1 MWRAAAKP
9 ATKAAPV
16 GDVAAALVPMAEV
29 YLRAAGVGT
38 IKDLAVWAGVAQR
51 DAAAGQLG
59 AIAVE
64 VEGQA
69 EPRVILPEARGLV
82 DDADVDGAVALL
94 PFEDNLLALGTPGL
108 LIEPAYHRRQVPTWG
123 SSKKSAL
130 GDARHLSQ
138 RTVVAESKIV
148 GFWDCDP
155 DARGRRRLLR
165 RRVGGD
171 AQAHPRRGRRAR
183 AIPRQRS
190 RPRPQLLPRH
200 RRRAAPALAAGGCAL
215 TQP

>member
-9 ATKAAPV
+9 ATKAAPA

-155 DARGRRRLLR
+155 DARAVAVACYDAVSAATRKRIHAAAAELGRFLANDLGHGRSFSLDTGDELR
-165 RRVGGD
+165 VRWL
-171 AQAHPRRGRRAR
+171 RGVV
-183 AIPRQRS
+183 P
-190 RPRPQLLPRH
+190 
-200 RRRAAPALAAGGCAL
+200 
-215 TQP
+215 